1 MFQVLTWWLL
11 IELIGLAVWPVAFR
25 FFRNLPDRGYA
36 FIKPLGL
43 LLIAYPFWF
52 FTTLGFLTNTRGVVV
67 GVTAVVAGLSWW
79 FGGRTETTAESDHV
93 SRAIEP
99 ALGVSQGHSPLA
111 WLRGHVSL
119 VLAVELVFTLAFFA
133 WSIFRAYTPEITAT
147 EKPMEF
153 AFLNGILQSDHFPP
167 RDPWL
172 SGYAISY
179 YYFGYVIVAMLT
191 LLSGVASSVAF
202 NLAIAL
208 LFALSAT
215 GAYGLAYD
223 LIRNSKSP
231 APVSNLQSFLFP
243 IFAPVFLVL
252 AGNLEGF
259 FEALHARGW
268 GSPNFWNW
276 LDVKGLIQAPVTST
290 FVPNDNWWWWRA
302 SRVVHD
308 VAQGQTQEVIDEFP
322 QFSFLLGDLHPHVL
336 ALPFVLLALAA
347 ALNLLCEPNPS
358 PSRRGGLGEPSGQAP
373 STSDDAL
380 GDLRSRLSQFAIR
393 YWLFPLILGGLFFL
407 NTWDILP
414 YAFILFVSFGIAR
427 YCAGRGWNSDATRD
441 LVIFVIGLGALSILL
456 YLPFYLGF
464 QTQAGGI
471 LPVLFV
477 KTRLHQYLIMFGLF
491 AFVLG
496 GFLLRLFLEY
506 RATEARDLLIRAAQ
520 FFVFFVGFVAFPII
534 VAVLIAAVLILI
546 PAVRESVMAYLPGS
560 TGNALL
566 NVLAAYFDPLLSDPW
581 LYLSL
586 AISLAMILT
595 LLRMQLPDESITFVL
610 LLAFTGFLLT
620 FGVEFVY
627 LRDTFGTRMNTVF
640 KFYFQTWTLFS
651 IAAAYAVYYLSR
663 ALNVAHHHEASLNPD
678 SIKSDRV
685 TRRQIARGIW
695 FIALL
700 LLLGASLMYPAM
712 AIPNRADGFKKSPTL
727 DGIQWIRDFSPGD
740 YAAIQWLNTNAPR
753 GSVIVEAVGGQYS
766 YGNRISMA
774 TGLATPLGWF
784 GHELQWRGNTKLFK
798 DDAAGIDRGA
808 DIARIYQSLN
818 PNETLT
824 LLDKYDIKFVVLG
837 QTERTQYGL
846 TKAQID
852 KFGHVLNLVFENGDL
867 RIYARGS

>member
-1 MFQVLTWWLL
+1 MLEILTWWLW

-25 FFRNLPDRGYA
+25 FFRSLPDRGYA

-43 LLIAYPFWF
+43 LLIAYPFWL

-67 GVTAVVAGLSWW
+67 GVAVMVAGLSWW
-79 FGGRTETTAESDHV
+79 LGSRQQTTDDRQQQANDHESPV
-93 SRAIEP
+93 T
-99 ALGVSQGHSPLA
+99 
-111 WLRGHVSL
+111 WLRQNRSL
-119 VLAVELVFTLAFFA
+119 VLTVELVFTVAFFA

-179 YYFGYVIVAMLT
+179 YYFGYIIVAMLT

-215 GAYGLAYD
+215 GAYGLTYD
-223 LIRNSKSP
+223 LIKSSRSPILAPGSK
-231 APVSNLQSFLFP
+231 LQAFFFSL
-243 IFAPVFLVL
+243 FAPVFLVL
-252 AGNLEGF
+252 IGNLEGF

-268 GSPNFWNW
+268 GSPDFWNW
-276 LDVKGLIQAPVTST
+276 LDVKGLVQAPVTNT

-336 ALPFVLLALAA
+336 ALPFVFLALAA
-347 ALNLLCEPNPS
+347 ALNLLREPNPS
-358 PSRRGGLGEPSGQAP
+358 PG
-373 STSDDAL
+373 DDAR
-380 GDLRSRLSQFAIR
+380 GDLRFHLSQFAIR

-427 YCAGRGWNSDATRD
+427 YRAGSEWNSNATRD
-441 LVIFVIGLGALSILL
+441 LVIFVVGLGAVSILL

-477 KTRLHQYLIMFGLF
+477 KTRLHQYLIVFGLF
-491 AFVLG
+491 VFVLG
-496 GFLLRLFLEY
+496 TFLLRLFLEH
-506 RATEARDLLIRAAQ
+506 REARVRDVLKRALLFFAG
-520 FFVFFVGFVAFPII
+520 FFVFPFV
-534 VAVLIAAVLILI
+534 VAVLVAVVLTIS
-546 PAVRESVMAYLPGS
+546 PALRESVVTFLPGP

-566 NVLAAYFDPLLSDPW
+566 DVLTAYFVPLWSDPW
-581 LYLSL
+581 LVLLLALSL
-586 AISLAMILT
+586 AAILA
-595 LLRMQLPDESITFVL
+595 LLRMHLPNRHVAGGPVELGLEDAGDDLRLFDESTTLVL

-651 IAAAYAVYYLSR
+651 IAAAYAVCYLSR
-663 ALNVAHHHEASLNPD
+663 ALTHP
-678 SIKSDRV
+678 
-685 TRRQIARGIW
+685 IARGVW
-695 FIALL
+695 FIALAV
-700 LLLGASLMYPAM
+700 LLGASLMYPAL
-712 AIPNRADGFKKSPTL
+712 AIPNRADGFKKPPTL
-727 DGIQWIRDFSPGD
+727 DGIRWIRDFNSGD
-740 YAAIQWLNTNAPR
+740 YAAIQWLNANAPR
-753 GSVIVEAVGGQYS
+753 GSVIVEAVGGEYS

-798 DDAAGIDRGA
+798 DDEAGIDRGA

-818 PNETLT
+818 PQETLT
-824 LLDKYDIKFVVLG
+824 LLDKYDIKFVILG
-837 QTERTQYGL
+837 QVERTQYGL

-852 KFGHVLNLVFENGDL
+852 KFGKVMNVVFENGDL

>member
-1 MFQVLTWWLL
+1 MNEVLIWWLL
-11 IELIGLAVWPVAFR
+11 IELIGLAAWPVAFR

-43 LLIAYPFWF
+43 LLIAYPFWL
-52 FTTLGFLTNTRGVVV
+52 FTMLGFLTNTRGVVV
-67 GVTAVVAGLSWW
+67 GVAGLVAGLSWW
-79 FGGRTETTAESDHV
+79 FGGRQETSDDRQQSGSDRASRITQHESP
-93 SRAIEP
+93 I
-99 ALGVSQGHSPLA
+99 L
-111 WLRGHVSL
+111 WLRQNKSL
-119 VLAVELVFTLAFFA
+119 VLAVELVFTVAFFA

-202 NLAIAL
+202 NLSIAL

-231 APVSNLQSFLFP
+231 LHALGSNLQAFFFSL
-243 IFAPVFLVL
+243 FAPIFLVL
-252 AGNLEGF
+252 MGNLEGF

-268 GSPNFWNW
+268 GSPSFWNW
-276 LDVKGLIQAPVTST
+276 LDIKGLVQAPVTST

-336 ALPFVLLALAA
+336 ALPFVFLALAA
-347 ALNLLCEPNPS
+347 ALNLLRESNHS
-358 PSRRGGLGEPSGQAP
+358 QG
-373 STSDDAL
+373 DDARS
-380 GDLRSRLSQFAIR
+380 DVRSRLSQFAIC
-393 YWLFPLILGGLFFL
+393 YWLLPLILGGLFFL

-427 YCAGRGWNSDATRD
+427 YRAGNGWNSDATRD
-441 LVIFVIGLGALSILL
+441 LVIFAVGLGAASILL

-477 KTRLHQYLIMFGLF
+477 KTRLHQYLVTFGF
-491 AFVLG
+491 FVFVLG
-496 GFLLRLFLEY
+496 EFLLRLFLEH
-506 RATEARDLLIRAAQ
+506 REARVRDLLKRAMQ
-520 FFVFFVGFVAFPII
+520 LFVGFIAFPMI
-534 VAVLIAAVLILI
+534 VAVLVAIVLII
-546 PAVRESVMAYLPGS
+546 SPAVREVAMASLPGS
-560 TGNALL
+560 TGN
-566 NVLAAYFDPLLSDPW
+566 VLRDVLMAYWDPLWSDPW
-581 LYLSL
+581 LYLLLALSL
-586 AISLAMILT
+586 AAMLT
-595 LLRMQLPDESITFVL
+595 LLRLCIANRHDESTTFVL

-651 IAAAYAVYYLSR
+651 IAAAYALYYLSR
-663 ALNVAHHHEASLNPD
+663 TLMHP
-678 SIKSDRV
+678 
-685 TRRQIARGIW
+685 IARGVW
-695 FIALL
+695 FVTLALV
-700 LLLGASLMYPAM
+700 LGASLMYPAM
-712 AIPNRADGFKKSPTL
+712 AIPNRADGFKKLPTL
-727 DGIQWIRDFSPGD
+727 DGIQWIRDFNPGD
-740 YAAIQWLNTNAPR
+740 YAAIQWLNANAPR
-753 GSVIVEAVGGQYS
+753 GSIIVEAVGGEYS

-808 DIARIYQSLN
+808 DIARIYQSLD
-818 PNETLT
+818 PQETLT
-824 LLDKYDIKFVVLG
+824 LLDKYDIKFVILG
-837 QTERTQYGL
+837 QLERTQYGL
-846 TKAQID
+846 TKPQID
-852 KFGHVLNLVFENGDL
+852 KFGNVLNLVFENGDL